1 MARYRGSVCR
11 LCRREGMKLFLK
23 GERCYTDKCALD
35 KRNYAPGQHG
45 SNKRRPKVSEYGIQL
60 REKQKVKRIYGLLE
74 KQFRLTYQSA
84 EKLKGKTGENLLVL
98 LERRLDNMV
107 YRMGFARSR
116 AEARQIVKHSHISI
130 NGKKN
135 NIPSTLV
142 RVEDV
147 ISIKDKSQK
156 IASIQESLEAATR
169 KGLPGWVSV
178 DPAKFE
184 GKVVALPVR
193 DEIGM
198 PIEEQLIVELYS
210 K

>member
-23 GERCYTDKCALD
+23 GERCYTDKCSVD
-35 KRNYAPGQHG
+35 KRNYPPGQHG
-45 SNKRRPKVSEYGIQL
+45 SGKRRPKVSEYGIQL

-74 KQFRLTYQSA
+74 KQFRLTYKAA
-84 EKLKGKTGENLLVL
+84 ERQKGKAGENLLIL

-107 YRMGFARSR
+107 FRMGFARSR
-116 AEARQIVKHSHISI
+116 AEARQIVKHSHITI
-130 NGKKN
+130 NGNKN
-135 NIPSTLV
+135 NIPSTLIK
-142 RVEDV
+142 VEDV
-147 ISIKDKSQK
+147 IAIRDKSQK
-156 IASIQESLEAATR
+156 ISAVQESLEAAVR

-178 DPAKFE
+178 DATKFE